1 MTPQELIADYRAL
14 GQQDLNVLLQ
24 FIADHLYEL
33 RLSNGAYLYDGTDFK
48 QAFVEMAE
56 ELRKANSTK
65 VPWMAERSTGQ
76 KVTRPEQKRWATVC
90 HSCGHPHKDREKC
103 GAVMGKD
110 RECLCDLEVS
120 A

>member
-1 MTPQELIADYRAL
+1 MTTVELIADYLHL
-14 GQQDLNVLLQ
+14 GPQDLNVLLQ

-56 ELRKANSTK
+56 ELRKANRTK
-65 VPWMAERSTGQ
+65 VPWMVNQRPCP
-76 KVTRPEQKRWATVC
+76 KVTNTHRSWSDTCPR
-90 HSCGHPHKDREKC
+90 CGHIHEGEMEC
-103 GAVMGKD
+103 GASMGKD
-110 RECLCDLEVS
+110 RLCRCDLEV